1 MYLSDD
7 RSHHLFVVFVTLRE
21 VSQNIAALHLFQDE
35 DQELTHIVSL
45 EKRGMKFF
53 NQNPLKRNET
63 ESTCWS

>member
-1 MYLSDD
+1 MYLSDN

-45 EKRGMKFF
+45 
-53 NQNPLKRNET
+53 
-63 ESTCWS
+63 